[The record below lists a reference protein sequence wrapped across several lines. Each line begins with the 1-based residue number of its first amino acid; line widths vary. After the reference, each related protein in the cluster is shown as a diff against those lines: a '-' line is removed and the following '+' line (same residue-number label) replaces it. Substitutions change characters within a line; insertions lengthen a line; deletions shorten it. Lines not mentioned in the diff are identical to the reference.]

1 MEITKQNKLILFYKN
16 RLDKVKLVHNP
27 NDHKSEI
34 FKERCKEYIKFAKQ
48 ELKAV
53 KNGRN
58 W

>member
-1 MEITKQNKLILFYKN
+1 MKNKLIKFYKD
-16 RLDKVKLVHNP
+16 RLDKVKFSHNP

-34 FKERCKEYIKFAKQ
+34 LKERCKEYIKFAKQ

-53 KNGRN
+53 KKGRN